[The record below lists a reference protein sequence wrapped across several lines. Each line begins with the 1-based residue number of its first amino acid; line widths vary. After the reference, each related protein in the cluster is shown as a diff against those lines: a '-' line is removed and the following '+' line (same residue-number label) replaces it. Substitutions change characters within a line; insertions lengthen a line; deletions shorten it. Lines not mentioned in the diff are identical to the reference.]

1 MDASAWRFLFRLAGP
16 LGIVGLMLSSGW
28 VGAAIA
34 AHCADLASEGAAHA
48 RHHSTACATMKPVK
62 AGARPTK
69 ADVARLANVS
79 TATVSYVLNN
89 VEGQTISPA
98 TRAAVRKAAQ
108 KLGYRPNLAARNLA
122 VGGSGVV
129 LYIVPRIALGELPTE
144 VGSRLTTALARRGIV
159 LSLQFETDDNQNIV
173 DAVADLNPIAVT
185 SVFPLT
191 GDALRAVSAA
201 GIPQIH
207 LGSAQ
212 LRALGD
218 LHLTVGEMRVDHLVA
233 RGHRRLAFAYSDIEK
248 LRPLGDY
255 WFEGLRAAA
264 NNHDLPEIVVGTV
277 ATDGSDAAD
286 VVAGWV
292 RDGLTAVCAQSD
304 ETAFVVLHGMRQAE
318 LRCPQDLAVIGVD
331 AQPLGAV
338 SGPPLTS
345 VAFDAKAIVE
355 GSVAAMMAELGYP
368 VDSDATGTDVAT
380 LIERS
385 ST

>member
-1 MDASAWRFLFRLAGP
+1 M
-16 LGIVGLMLSSGW
+16 
-28 VGAAIA
+28 
-34 AHCADLASEGAAHA
+34 
-48 RHHSTACATMKPVK
+48 
-62 AGARPTK
+62 
-69 ADVARLANVS
+69 
-79 TATVSYVLNN
+79 LNN

-129 LYIVPRIALGELPTE
+129 LYVVPRIALGELPME

-159 LSLQFETDDNQNIV
+159 LSLQLETDDNQNVV
-173 DAVADLNPIAVT
+173 DAMADLNPIAVT

-191 GDALRAVSAA
+191 GDALAAVTAA
-201 GIPQIH
+201 GVPQIH

-218 LHLTVGEMRVDHLVA
+218 LHLTVGAMRVDHLLA
-233 RGHRRLAFAYSDIEK
+233 RGHRRLAFAYSDIEE

-255 WFEGLRAAA
+255 WLEGLRVAAI
-264 NNHDLPEIVVGTV
+264 NRGLPELVVGTV
-277 ATDGSDAAD
+277 STDGTDAAHI
-286 VVAGWV
+286 VTEWVAQ
-292 RDGLTAVCAQSD
+292 GLTAVCAQSD
-304 ETAFVVLHGMRQAE
+304 ETAFVVLHGLRQSG
-318 LRCPQDLAVIGVD
+318 LRCPEDLAVIGVD
-331 AQPLGAV
+331 ARPLGAV

-345 VAFDAKAIVE
+345 VAFDAGAIVDVA
-355 GSVAAMMAELGYP
+355 VAAMMAELGYP
-368 VDSDATGTDVAT
+368 VDQEPANTDVAT